1 MDMYL
6 NAVVVSLNI
15 MAMITFGVSFGYVL
29 VKSIKSEDTENFNKR
44 FFGMIAF
51 ALVGVL
57 FFTITLG
64 AIFDCGTEI
73 ILEILA
79 RKQM

>member
-1 MDMYL
+1 MNMYL
-6 NAVVVSLNI
+6 NVLIVSLNI
-15 MAMITFGVSFGYVL
+15 MAMITFGVSFGYLL

-44 FFGMIAF
+44 FFGMIALG
-51 ALVGVL
+51 LVGVL

-79 RKQM
+79 RR

>member
-1 MDMYL
+1 MNMYL
-6 NAVVVSLNI
+6 NVLVVSLNI

-29 VKSIKSEDTENFNKR
+29 VKSIKSKDTENFYER

-64 AIFDCGTEI
+64 AIFDCGTDI
-73 ILEILA
+73 VLELLA
-79 RKQM
+79 RKQI

>member
-1 MDMYL
+1 MYL
-6 NAVVVSLNI
+6 NALIVSLNI

-64 AIFDCGTEI
+64 AILDCGTEI
-73 ILEILA
+73 VLEILA
-79 RKQM
+79 RR

>member
-6 NAVVVSLNI
+6 NALIVSLNI
-15 MAMITFGVSFGYVL
+15 MAMITFVVCFGYVL

-44 FFGMIAF
+44 FFGVIAF

-57 FFTITLG
+57 FFTLTLG

-79 RKQM
+79 RR

>member
-57 FFTITLG
+57 LFTITLG

-73 ILEILA
+73 VLELLA

>member
-1 MDMYL
+1 MYL
-6 NAVVVSLNI
+6 NAIIVSLNI

-29 VKSIKSEDTENFNKR
+29 VKNIKSEDTENFNKR

-57 FFTITLG
+57 FFTLTLG

-73 ILEILA
+73 VLELLA

>member
-6 NAVVVSLNI
+6 NVLVVSLNI
-15 MAMITFGVSFGYVL
+15 MAMITFGVCFGYVL

-44 FFGMIAF
+44 FFGVIAF

-57 FFTITLG
+57 FFTLTLG

-79 RKQM
+79 RR

>member
-1 MDMYL
+1 MYL
-6 NAVVVSLNI
+6 NALVVSLNLI
-15 MAMITFGVSFGYVL
+15 AMIAFGVCFGYVL

-57 FFTITLG
+57 YFTLTLG
-64 AIFDCGTEI
+64 AMFDCGI
-73 ILEILA
+73 DIVLEILS
-79 RKQM
+79 RR

>member
-1 MDMYL
+1 MSMYL
-6 NAVVVSLNI
+6 NTLVVSLNI

-29 VKSIKSEDTENFNKR
+29 VKSIKSEDTENFYQR
-44 FFGMIAF
+44 FYGMIAF

-64 AIFDCGTEI
+64 AIFDCGTDI
-73 ILEILA
+73 ILELLA

>member
-1 MDMYL
+1 MYL
-6 NAVVVSLNI
+6 NVLIVSLNI
-15 MAMITFGVSFGYVL
+15 MAMITFGVSFGYLL

-44 FFGMIAF
+44 FFGMIALG
-51 ALVGVL
+51 LVGVL

-73 ILEILA
+73 VLELLA
-79 RKQM
+79 RR

>member
-6 NAVVVSLNI
+6 NALIVSLNI

-64 AIFDCGTEI
+64 AILDCGTEI
-73 ILEILA
+73 VLEILA
-79 RKQM
+79 RR

>member
-1 MDMYL
+1 MYL
-6 NAVVVSLNI
+6 NAIIVSLNI

-29 VKSIKSEDTENFNKR
+29 VKSIMSEDTENFNKR
-44 FFGMIAF
+44 FFGMIALG
-51 ALVGVL
+51 LVGVL

-73 ILEILA
+73 VLELLA

>member
-6 NAVVVSLNI
+6 NAIIVSLNI

-64 AIFDCGTEI
+64 AIFDCGIEI
-73 ILEILA
+73 VLELLA

>member
-1 MDMYL
+1 MNMYL
-6 NAVVVSLNI
+6 NVLVVSLNI

-29 VKSIKSEDTENFNKR
+29 VKSIMSEDTENFHKR

-64 AIFDCGTEI
+64 AIFDCGTDI
-73 ILEILA
+73 VLEILA
-79 RKQM
+79 RKQI

>member
-6 NAVVVSLNI
+6 NALIVSLNI

-29 VKSIKSEDTENFNKR
+29 VKSIKSEDTENFSKR
-44 FFGMIAF
+44 FLGMIAF

-79 RKQM
+79 RKQI

>member
-1 MDMYL
+1 MNMYL
-6 NAVVVSLNI
+6 NVLVVSLNI
-15 MAMITFGVSFGYVL
+15 MSMITFGISFGYVL
-29 VKSIKSEDTENFNKR
+29 VKSIKSEDTENFSKR
-44 FFGMIAF
+44 FFGMIALC
-51 ALVGVL
+51 LVGVL

-73 ILEILA
+73 VLELLA

>member
-1 MDMYL
+1 MYL
-6 NAVVVSLNI
+6 NVRIVSLNI

-29 VKSIKSEDTENFNKR
+29 VKSIKSEDTENFSKI
-44 FFGMIAF
+44 FFGMIALG
-51 ALVGVL
+51 LVGIL

-73 ILEILA
+73 VLELLA
-79 RKQM
+79 RKQI

>member
-6 NAVVVSLNI
+6 NALIVSLNI
-15 MAMITFGVSFGYVL
+15 MAMITFGVSFGYLL
-29 VKSIKSEDTENFNKR
+29 VKSIKSEDTENFAKR
-44 FFGMIAF
+44 FFGMIALG
-51 ALVGVL
+51 LVGVL

-73 ILEILA
+73 VLELLA

>member
-6 NAVVVSLNI
+6 NALVVSLNI
-15 MAMITFGVSFGYVL
+15 MAMITFGVCFGYVL

-44 FFGMIAF
+44 FFGVIAF

-57 FFTITLG
+57 FFTLTLG

>member
-1 MDMYL
+1 MNMYL
-6 NAVVVSLNI
+6 NVLVVSLNI

-29 VKSIKSEDTENFNKR
+29 VKSIKSEDTENFVWR
-44 FFGMIAF
+44 FFGMIALG
-51 ALVGVL
+51 LVGVL

-73 ILEILA
+73 ILEILV

>member
-1 MDMYL
+1 MYL
-6 NAVVVSLNI
+6 NVLVVSLNI
-15 MAMITFGVSFGYVL
+15 MAMITFVVSFGYVL
-29 VKSIKSEDTENFNKR
+29 VKSIKSEDTENFYKR

-73 ILEILA
+73 VLELLA
-79 RKQM
+79 RKQI

>member
-1 MDMYL
+1 MYL
-6 NAVVVSLNI
+6 NAIIVSLNI

-29 VKSIKSEDTENFNKR
+29 IKSIKSEDTENFNKR

-73 ILEILA
+73 ILELLA

>member
-1 MDMYL
+1 MYL
-6 NAVVVSLNI
+6 NAIIVSLNI

-44 FFGMIAF
+44 FFGMIVF

-73 ILEILA
+73 ILELLA

>member
-1 MDMYL
+1 MYL
-6 NAVVVSLNI
+6 NAIIVSLNI

-29 VKSIKSEDTENFNKR
+29 VKSIKSEDTENFSKR

-51 ALVGVL
+51 GLVGVL

-73 ILEILA
+73 VLELLA

>member
-1 MDMYL
+1 MNMYL
-6 NAVVVSLNI
+6 NVLIVSLNI

-44 FFGMIAF
+44 FFGMIALAF
-51 ALVGVL
+51 VGVL
-57 FFTITLG
+57 FFTLTLG

-79 RKQM
+79 RR

>member
-1 MDMYL
+1 MNMYL
-6 NAVVVSLNI
+6 NVLIVSLNI
-15 MAMITFGVSFGYVL
+15 MAMITFGVSFGYLL

-44 FFGMIAF
+44 FFGMIAL
-51 ALVGVL
+51 ALVGVF

-64 AIFDCGTEI
+64 AIFDCGTEV

-79 RKQM
+79 RR

>member
-1 MDMYL
+1 MNMYL
-6 NAVVVSLNI
+6 NVLIVSLNI
-15 MAMITFGVSFGYVL
+15 MAMITFVVSFGYVL
-29 VKSIKSEDTENFNKR
+29 VKSIKSEDTENFTKR

-51 ALVGVL
+51 GLVGVL

-73 ILEILA
+73 VLELLA
-79 RKQM
+79 REQM

>member
-6 NAVVVSLNI
+6 NAIIVSLNI

-29 VKSIKSEDTENFNKR
+29 VKSIKNEDTENFNKR

-73 ILEILA
+73 ILELLA

>member
-1 MDMYL
+1 MNMYL
-6 NAVVVSLNI
+6 NVLIVSLNI

-29 VKSIKSEDTENFNKR
+29 VKSIKSEDTENFAWR
-44 FFGMIAF
+44 FFGMIALG
-51 ALVGVL
+51 LVGV
-57 FFTITLG
+57 FTTLG

-73 ILEILA
+73 LEILA

>member
-1 MDMYL
+1 MNMYL
-6 NAVVVSLNI
+6 NVLIVSLNI
-15 MAMITFGVSFGYVL
+15 MAMITFGVSFGYLL

-44 FFGMIAF
+44 FFGMIALG
-51 ALVGVL
+51 LVGVL

-73 ILEILA
+73 VLELLA
-79 RKQM
+79 RR

>member
-1 MDMYL
+1 MNMYL
-6 NAVVVSLNI
+6 NVLIVSLNI

-29 VKSIKSEDTENFNKR
+29 VKSIKSEDTENFSKR
-44 FFGMIAF
+44 FFGMIALG
-51 ALVGVL
+51 LVGVL

-64 AIFDCGTEI
+64 AIFDCGTDI
-73 ILEILA
+73 VLELLA

>member
-1 MDMYL
+1 M
-6 NAVVVSLNI
+6 
-15 MAMITFGVSFGYVL
+15 VSFGYVL
-29 VKSIKSEDTENFNKR
+29 VKSIKSEDTENFTKR

-57 FFTITLG
+57 FFTLTLG

-73 ILEILA
+73 VLELLA

>member
-1 MDMYL
+1 MYL
-6 NAVVVSLNI
+6 NAIIVSLNI

-64 AIFDCGTEI
+64 AIFDCGIEI
-73 ILEILA
+73 VLELLA

>member
-6 NAVVVSLNI
+6 NAIIVSLNI

-73 ILEILA
+73 ILELLA